1 MISLGERPKGA
12 WHPVN
17 WLGPFLRGG
26 GGGGW
31 RAVFIK
37 SPYENSVEKLL
48 QNAFATATTA
58 TRRLGWRTLL
68 RTITEQI
75 VHNFGGSVRAG
86 LLVACSGIAV
96 AWPARLPLTRC

>member
-17 WLGPFLRGG
+17 WLGPFSTGG

-37 SPYENSVEKLL
+37 SPYEDSVEKLL

-68 RTITEQI
+68 PTLHEQI
-75 VHNFGGSVRAG
+75 GHKFGGSGPAR
-86 LLVACSGIAV
+86 LLVASCGHARSR
-96 AWPARLPLTRC
+96 PARL